1 LRRCSYQD
9 GHEPEEDNMAARGS
23 KRLLIV
29 AAFGAAV
36 AVGALALRAADHG
49 DSPAAA
55 ADPTADITDLFAWM
69 NGDATKVNLVMDL
82 YPNAPTT
89 AKFSDSVLYTFHVTS
104 KASFGATT
112 GTATDITCSFTAAQI
127 VSCWVGTADFVT
139 GDASAVAVVG
149 DGGAGDGAATGDGGV
164 AVPTGIT
171 SASGKTRVFA
181 GVRDDPFFFN
191 IDGYH
196 AVVAAVE
203 AAAPSLTFDV
213 AGCPAVDATTSMTL
227 VNQLKTA
234 PDGSAAKNFF
244 AGFNVL
250 ALVVQ
255 IDKTLV
261 NSGGSILS
269 VWASTNHKS

>member
-1 LRRCSYQD
+1 
-9 GHEPEEDNMAARGS
+9 
-23 KRLLIV
+23 
-29 AAFGAAV
+29 V

-69 NGDATKVNLVMDL
+69 NNDATKVNLVMDL
-82 YPNAPTT
+82 YTNAPTT
-89 AKFSDSVLYTFHVTS
+89 AKFSDQVLYTFHVTS

-112 GTATDITCSFTAAQI
+112 GTATAITCSFTTAQI
-127 VSCWVGTADFVT
+127 ASCWVGNADYVT
-139 GDASAVAVVG
+139 GDASATG
-149 DGGAGDGAATGDGGV
+149 GDGGV
-164 AVPTGIT
+164 GAGIT
-171 SASGKTRVFA
+171 SASGKTKVFA

-196 AVVAAVE
+196 ATVAAVE
-203 AAAPSLTFDV
+203 TAAPGLTVDA
-213 AGCPAVDATTSMTL
+213 AGCPTVDATTSMTL

-244 AGFNVL
+244 AGYNVL